1 MSASPRA
8 SKSTFAL
15 SAFALFFLSFLMSGN
30 GNALPQ
36 VFFQSHY
43 PEQKTL
49 LLSVALLSSTLAAVT
64 GVHISRRIH
73 TRRAVVAVLV
83 LATAAIAEAL
93 LFAHTASLFIAC
105 LVLMQFAD
113 NFLLNQ
119 IDHAAVARAG
129 ELRSFNDGTGSAAR
143 LCGMLS
149 APAFFTVFADNAL
162 VERIVIALLGA
173 LAMLGCLSL
182 FRLQP
187 LPETRKQ
194 ATGEHALPNRAD
206 WLMFGYAIAVYAAL
220 YLFAANMIYLL
231 RDLFHIPGA
240 ETGGGA
246 AIVTVFVSAL
256 GTNGAMAAARQS
268 SPATGALCLKA
279 ATLAL
284 PAVAL
289 IIAAGLV
296 LAGIKASYPICLAA
310 AVVIGAGY
318 GVFLWEVRDY
328 ASRAARQGKTALLS
342 WFNNM
347 ANISSLLA
355 FGLMLM
361 LASGRSGAYYIGL
374 MWAIVGLLAAGL
386 MLLICFAAQAP
397 RIKPSQR

>member
-1 MSASPRA
+1 MNA

-64 GVHISRRIH
+64 GIHISRRMH
-73 TRRAVVAVLV
+73 ARRAVVFILV
-83 LATAAIAEAL
+83 LAAAAIAEAL

-149 APAFFTVFADNAL
+149 APAFFTAFADNAM

-182 FRLQP
+182 FRLPP
-187 LPETRKQ
+187 LPEAKQ
-194 ATGEHALPNRAD
+194 QAAGEHALPNRAD

-220 YLFAANMIYLL
+220 YLFAANLIYLL
-231 RDLFHIPGA
+231 KDLFHIPGA

-246 AIVTVFVSAL
+246 AIVTVFVAAL
-256 GTNGAMAAARQS
+256 GSNGAMAVARQS
-268 SPATGALCLKA
+268 SPATGALYLKA

-296 LAGIKASYPICLAA
+296 LAGIKASYPVCLAA
-310 AVVIGAGY
+310 AVAIGAGY

-374 MWAIVGLLAAGL
+374 MWAIVGVLAAGL
-386 MLLICFAAQAP
+386 VLLICFAAQAP
-397 RIKPSQR
+397 RTKPSQR